1 MKTINLLPKEVRV
14 KDIRNILLNAIS
26 ILIIIVIIILAVIS
40 VFLFDI
46 NRDIVPKLSDYEDTN
61 MKIDNYIMQLEVY
74 EQFKDEVNAKSG
86 LIDLLKKDEISWSD
100 ILYDFGERIP
110 ENASI
115 DSIVG
120 KSGDFY
126 GFLAK
131 SPKEKQ
137 ETGKILCFS
146 IIGYADAL
154 FDISKL
160 LIEIRKIPGIGEVS
174 SDGNSKSQVE
184 GFDVWL
190 FTISAY
196 YDLEPYLEEAA
207 PAEEAGE
214 AELLDTE
221 LESMGQ

>member
-86 LIDLLKKDEISWSD
+86 LINLLQKDEILWSD

-120 KSGDFY
+120 DSGDFY
-126 GFLAK
+126 EFLAK

-174 SDGNSKSQVE
+174 SDSNSKSQVE
-184 GFDVWL
+184 GFDVWI
-190 FTISAY
+190 FAISAY

-221 LESMGQ
+221 LESTGQ

>member
-86 LIDLLKKDEISWSD
+86 LINLLQKDEILLSD
-100 ILYDFGERIP
+100 ILYDFGDRIP

-115 DSIVG
+115 NSIVG
-120 KSGDFY
+120 DSGDFY
-126 GFLAK
+126 EFLAK
-131 SPKEKQ
+131 NPKEKQ

-146 IIGYADAL
+146 IIGYADTL

-160 LIEIRKIPGIGEVS
+160 LIETRKIPGIGEVS
-174 SDGNSKSQVE
+174 SVSNSKSQVG
-184 GFDVWL
+184 GFDVWI

-221 LESMGQ
+221 LESMDQ